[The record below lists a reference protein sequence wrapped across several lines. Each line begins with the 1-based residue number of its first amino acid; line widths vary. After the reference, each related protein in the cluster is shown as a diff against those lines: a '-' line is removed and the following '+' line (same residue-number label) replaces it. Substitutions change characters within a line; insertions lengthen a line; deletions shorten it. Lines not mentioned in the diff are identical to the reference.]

1 MTIAQKLNRARI
13 LHGLSIYELSEAT
26 GLSEEQLRSYESG
39 KSVPMKSKILLS
51 EILHVSLF
59 YLRNRKCDDPHAMME
74 FQEDMKRI
82 YREQGEKGLK
92 AFEAKFPVAKKSEVD
107 LTYFDPRFKQTL
119 F

>member
-74 FQEDMKRI
+74 FQE
-82 YREQGEKGLK
+82 EHEK
-92 AFEAKFPVAKKSEVD
+92 D
-107 LTYFDPRFKQTL
+107 LQRAG
-119 F
+119 